1 MLIYSKGRLWKMKHF
16 YSEIDNIT
24 LTFGDVH
31 ENAAGLEYI
40 PLYFE
45 KPIENGFAFCEMNLP
60 VLNPYKSF
68 GFSEMDINELVK
80 YARNNAPLIWEIARE
95 KM

>member
-1 MLIYSKGRLWKMKHF
+1 MKHF

-45 KPIENGFAFCEMNLP
+45 KPIGALSRFKAN
-60 VLNPYKSF
+60 
-68 GFSEMDINELVK
+68 
-80 YARNNAPLIWEIARE
+80 
-95 KM
+95 